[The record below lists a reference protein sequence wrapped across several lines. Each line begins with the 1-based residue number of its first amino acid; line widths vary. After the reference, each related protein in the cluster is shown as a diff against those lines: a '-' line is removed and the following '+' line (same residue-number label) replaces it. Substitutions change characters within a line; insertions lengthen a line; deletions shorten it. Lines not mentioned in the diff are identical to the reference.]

1 MSWKVYAHLISNLDT
16 DPAVWYL
23 VEREYP
29 DAVEESMRKAVRE
42 SLRPDVTGTLIGLR
56 RVSDALY
63 AFAAAEDST
72 DGEFTRQ
79 LEAVTRAFAI
89 ILDEFLRQPTSQ
101 GR

>member
-16 DPAVWYL
+16 DPVVWYL

-29 DAVEESMRKAVRE
+29 EGIEESMRKAVRE

-63 AFAAAEDST
+63 AFAASEDAA
-72 DGEFTRQ
+72 DGEFARQ
-79 LEAVTRAFAI
+79 LEAVTRAFTI
-89 ILDEFLRQPTSQ
+89 MLDEFLRQPASSEP
-101 GR
+101 